1 MYPGEDT
8 MKRMSFAITAA
19 LMIVAVGSSVADSK
33 DEKLKVTAPGD
44 VTLKPGEAKEISV
57 GVTRP
62 DSDDEVTVK
71 VEDLPKG
78 VTVDR
83 SSVKVKKGDKKAA
96 FVLKIDEKDVKEVE
110 NHKAKVTATHKG
122 TTVKE
127 TFNVTVKKK

>member
-1 MYPGEDT
+1 
-8 MKRMSFAITAA
+8 MKRMSFVIAA
-19 LMIVAVGSSVADSK
+19 GLVIVALGSSVADSK

-57 GVTRP
+57 TVTRP

-71 VEDLPKG
+71 IEDLPKS

-110 NHKAKVTATHKG
+110 NHKATVTATHKG